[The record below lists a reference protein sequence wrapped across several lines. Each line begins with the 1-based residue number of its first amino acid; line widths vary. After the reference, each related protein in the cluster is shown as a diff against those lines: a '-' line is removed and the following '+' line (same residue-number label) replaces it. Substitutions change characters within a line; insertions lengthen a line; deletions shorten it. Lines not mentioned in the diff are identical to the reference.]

1 MEQERETARQK
12 ARNTPNIE
20 PSQANLTKLDLFELS
35 NSSLRD
41 LTLL

>member
-1 MEQERETARQK
+1 MEQEREKARKK
-12 ARNTPNIE
+12 ARNTPKIE